1 MIYNPLFK
9 ILRSPKREKKHP
21 LLNEISGWK
30 VKYTPPFLQFSG
42 RTSSR
47 ENTPLP
53 EILGTRMR
61 SLRPRSGGGGGG
73 GGRGSNP
80 RFIAMKH
87 CHGR

>member
-21 LLNEISGWK
+21 PFKGNLR
-30 VKYTPPFLQFSG
+30 VKSQIHPPFLQFSG

-53 EILGTRMR
+53 EFLGTRMR

-73 GGRGSNP
+73 PG
-80 RFIAMKH
+80 
-87 CHGR
+87 CHYINYP